1 MADTMIYA
9 LSVSARALLNMH
21 SLNNEG
27 GEGNQTQ
34 TRMVDVIIRD
44 AEGEPRQVSVNAISG
59 DMFKHM
65 QAAHLHRIALNGN
78 DLALCEA
85 CAKFDA
91 NRISADPDFR
101 AFVQQKEAPTP
112 VQVIDYM
119 LERCT
124 VDDLEGNLITE
135 GKQATARKS
144 IGEFGW
150 VIGIPDAVTTD
161 DYFHVKYAPD
171 RRQRP
176 NDKDDREGNLGQA
189 IFHRPASSGIYA
201 MVCHFDLARIGFNDI
216 SQRYTLTEGDRK
228 HRYRALLESVLY
240 TFLEPNGAMRNTQ
253 LPHIMDFNGAVSLS
267 YGTVPAPA
275 LSPLNAGYVN
285 EMREIASTLNA
296 LHEGNVVEVL
306 PFSNMAEFTGIM
318 RDVIQNSSP
327 YRLNVGHPIE
337 R

>member
-1 MADTMIYA
+1 
-9 LSVSARALLNMH
+9 
-21 SLNNEG
+21 
-27 GEGNQTQ
+27 
-34 TRMVDVIIRD
+34 
-44 AEGEPRQVSVNAISG
+44 
-59 DMFKHM
+59 
-65 QAAHLHRIALNGN
+65 
-78 DLALCEA
+78 
-85 CAKFDA
+85 
-91 NRISADPDFR
+91 
-101 AFVQQKEAPTP
+101 
-112 VQVIDYM
+112 
-119 LERCT
+119 
-124 VDDLEGNLITE
+124 
-135 GKQATARKS
+135 
-144 IGEFGW
+144 
-150 VIGIPDAVTTD
+150 
-161 DYFHVKYAPD
+161 
-171 RRQRP
+171 
-176 NDKDDREGNLGQA
+176 
-189 IFHRPASSGIYA
+189 